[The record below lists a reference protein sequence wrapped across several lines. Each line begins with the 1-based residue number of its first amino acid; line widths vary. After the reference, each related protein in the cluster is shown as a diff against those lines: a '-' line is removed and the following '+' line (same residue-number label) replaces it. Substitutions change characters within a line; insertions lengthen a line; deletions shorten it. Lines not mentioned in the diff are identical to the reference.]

1 MTAEGGCPTFNTKLM
16 TLFGASLTTPPECLT
31 EGRRRSSV
39 ALSAKGIY
47 VCKAYA
53 DGGRPKRPT
62 EGLPLGAALPII
74 YQRRVRRRPLIRSPI
89 RST

>member
-39 ALSAKGIY
+39 ALSAKAFTSARHTPMEG
-47 VCKAYA
+47 
-53 DGGRPKRPT
+53 DRNGRPK
-62 EGLPLGAALPII
+62 
-74 YQRRVRRRPLIRSPI
+74 VSPWAP
-89 RST
+89 RCP